1 MLSERTR
8 NDSAATGGRGM
19 RRHYHSLA
27 LSQAGEK
34 YGNRRESPD
43 RSVTAAGKSQQGGS
57 WGINATTPVSP
68 TLLSLEGISHRQN
81 QRGNQK
87 ARKLL
92 FQIIKICCGAQS
104 RVERGRVDP
113 ERQSENI
120 QRSSDKCYGEK

>member
-1 MLSERTR
+1 
-8 NDSAATGGRGM
+8 M

-27 LSQAGEK
+27 LSQPGEK
-34 YGNRRESPD
+34 YGNRRESLD

-87 ARKLL
+87 ARKPIIADHKDLL
-92 FQIIKICCGAQS
+92 QGTEQGGKG
-104 RVERGRVDP
+104 
-113 ERQSENI
+113 
-120 QRSSDKCYGEK
+120 